1 MSYHDCPDSRSDG
14 AADDLELV
22 IVPRTRDLGGFEVAR
37 VLPSAVRRLVG
48 PFIFFDR
55 MGPSRMDAG
64 TGMDVRPH
72 PHIGLSTVTYL
83 FDGRIMH
90 RDSLGTRQLI
100 EPGAVNWMTA
110 GQGIAHSERSPND
123 ARAEGPSLFG
133 IQAWCALP
141 KSAEETTPAFAHHP
155 KDTLPVIEDG
165 GVRSVVIAGHYAGE
179 RSPVAVEWDTLYVDA
194 QMTVGTQLPIDASH
208 EERAIFIVEGEIE
221 LGGRAHPAGE
231 MLVLKPG
238 VPMTVKALSP
248 ARLMLLGGA
257 TMDGQ
262 RYIWWNFVSSSK
274 ERIEQAKADW
284 TAGRFDAVPDE
295 SEWIPLPDT
304 PGP

>member
-1 MSYHDCPDSRSDG
+1 MHLDQHG
-14 AADDLELV
+14 DDAVELT
-22 IVPRTRDLGGFEVAR
+22 IIPRTRDLGGFEVAR
-37 VLPSAVRRLVG
+37 VLPSQVRRLVG

-55 MGPSRMDAG
+55 MGPSKMDAG

-72 PHIGLSTVTYL
+72 PHIGLATVTYL
-83 FDGRIMH
+83 FEGRVMH

-110 GQGIAHSERSPND
+110 GLGIAHSERSPDD

-141 KSAEETTPAFAHHP
+141 NSAEETDPAFSHHP
-155 KDTLPVIEDG
+155 KETLPVIEDN
-165 GVRSVVIAGHYAGE
+165 GVSAVVIAGDYAGQ
-179 RSPVAVEWDTLYVDA
+179 RSPVETRWSTLYVDA
-194 QMTVGTQLPIDASH
+194 QLTAGAELPVDADH
-208 EERAIFIVEGEIE
+208 EERAIFIVSGEVE
-221 LGGRAHPAGE
+221 LGGKTHPAGE
-231 MLVLKPG
+231 MLILKPG
-238 VPMTVKALSP
+238 VPMRVKATTA

-257 TMDGQ
+257 TMDGE

-284 TAGRFDAVPDE
+284 SGGRFDAVPDE